1 MIIFKNTRRF
11 NNSLPEVEIDI
22 KSLNIIPL
30 FDIVNVPFEL
40 TKHDSNPILPKNK
53 TASRIL
59 HNKNLIYRYS
69 YSGNLLHYNYEYLK
83 SKYVDFK
90 ERIKNEVYFFFN
102 DKVNFIT
109 TINNT
114 NIQFNEKVF
123 INTEYITN
131 NFQFR
136 GNNQFIKNTFDKFST
151 KKVIRN
157 NEKLA
162 IYYGSVFKEVNE
174 GIYPVLLSG
183 IDANKI
189 NSFKSNLINTLVNEP
204 TDFNSVK
211 VYVDKDWYL
220 DSCNKSLKIYLLKS
234 LEEKYYNY
242 ELILFDGKEFA
253 NQNMFSYQP
262 LSFSTLG
269 KRKKYFNDIEA
280 KLYELML
287 DDYKDSFDYKA
298 EQEKFLNKYNQLLEN
313 NRKEKQDKEESK
325 SEILETRSL
334 TSEEMSLIDSLFQN
348 DSARVLDEEEY
359 SVTNPHP
366 PSANISHPDFVNSSL
381 TDFLIQVVDYSTG
394 NQAGSAPDSPSI
406 SQELSPTSQLL
417 STISEIDNTFA
428 DLEEELRRIANE
440 IQNG

>member
-1 MIIFKNTRRF
+1 MRILRNTRHF
-11 NNSLPEVEIDI
+11 NPLHPEVEIDVR
-22 KSLNIIPL
+22 SLNIIPL
-30 FDIVNVPFEL
+30 FDINTCNFDLEKINL
-40 TKHDSNPILPKNK
+40 NRTLPKNK
-53 TASRIL
+53 TARRIL
-59 HNKNLIYRYS
+59 INRNLADYQYFSDNTIEYDYT
-69 YSGNLLHYNYEYLK
+69 YLK
-83 SKYVDFK
+83 SKYTDYK
-90 ERIKNEVYFFFN
+90 ERLKKSVYDIFN
-102 DKVNFIT
+102 HKVNFLNNIA
-109 TINNT
+109 NT
-114 NIQFNEKVF
+114 NFQFNEKVY
-123 INTEYITN
+123 INVKLISD

-136 GNNQFIKNTFDKFST
+136 GNNSYIKSAFDNFLT

-157 NEKLA
+157 NEKLVV
-162 IYYGSVFKEVNE
+162 YFGSVFKEVDE
-174 GIYPVLLSG
+174 GTYPVLLSG
-183 IDANKI
+183 IDASKI
-189 NSFKSNLINTLVNEP
+189 NSFKLNLMYSYIKEP

-220 DSCNKSLKIYLLKS
+220 DSCNKSLKIYLLKN

-287 DDYKDSFDYKA
+287 DDYKDSFDYKV

-348 DSARVLDEEEY
+348 DSARVLGEEEY

-366 PSANISHPDFVNSSL
+366 PSANISHSDFVNSSL

>member
-1 MIIFKNTRRF
+1 
-11 NNSLPEVEIDI
+11 
-22 KSLNIIPL
+22 
-30 FDIVNVPFEL
+30 
-40 TKHDSNPILPKNK
+40 
-53 TASRIL
+53 
-59 HNKNLIYRYS
+59 
-69 YSGNLLHYNYEYLK
+69 LLHYNYEHLK

>member
-1 MIIFKNTRRF
+1 MIIFKNTRHF
-11 NNSLPEVEIDI
+11 NNSFPEVEIDI
-22 KSLNIIPL
+22 RSLNIIPL
-30 FDIVNVPFEL
+30 FDIINVPFEL
-40 TKHDSNPILPKNK
+40 TKNDSNPILPKNK
-53 TASRIL
+53 TAIRIL

-69 YSGNLLHYNYEYLK
+69 YSSIFLIYSYEHLK
-83 SKYVDFK
+83 SKYIDFK

-102 DKVNFIT
+102 EKVNFIT

-162 IYYGSVFKEVNE
+162 IYYGSVFKEVTE
-174 GIYPVLLSG
+174 GTYPVLLSG

-220 DSCNKSLKIYLLKS
+220 DSCNKSLKIYLLKN

-287 DDYKDSFDYKA
+287 DDYNDSFDYKA

-325 SEILETRSL
+325 PEILETRSL

-348 DSARVLDEEEY
+348 NVEEETVPRVISTDIMNEAIINNIEYQEVPVLD
-359 SVTNPHP
+359 
-366 PSANISHPDFVNSSL
+366 
-381 TDFLIQVVDYSTG
+381 LIPV
-394 NQAGSAPDSPSI
+394 
-406 SQELSPTSQLL
+406 SQELSPTGQLL

-428 DLEEELRRIANE
+428 GLEDELRRIANE